1 MLPGPLDP
9 KTHYIGT
16 RCGFCHHYLA
26 LTEDP
31 SAGKVKMIYV
41 RPLVSLTSQTCGR
54 SANYPTADLHSFRGD
69 APALN

>member
-9 KTHYIGT
+9 KNHYIGI

-26 LTEDP
+26 FVEDP
-31 SAGKVKMIYV
+31 SASKVPLLYQ
-41 RPLVSLTSQTCGR
+41 RPLITLTCQTCGR
-54 SANYPTADLHSFRGD
+54 SANYPTKDLYSFRGD